1 MKILSW
7 NILANEFI
15 AKRHYPMV
23 PADLIFKRSTRLQQI
38 MSLLVE
44 EDADVILLQ
53 EVMLSEYNALEQ
65 QFGRH
70 YHLIKSKPI
79 VWQGVR
85 CHSYNVILLRKS
97 LFLLRGNRVEFFDF
111 GIMVECAYKKN
122 STSYLISN
130 VHLDDL
136 SQAVRLKQ
144 LEELSDKLLEG
155 DNVILGGDFNENYG
169 NKASIYTK
177 VKSFGLK
184 IMNDEPTY
192 YIGRKMCIDN
202 IMLKGSSKKEKVK
215 VKVKVINEFE
225 NDVLQHF
232 IHYGSDHLPVV
243 VETR

>member
-15 AKRHYPMV
+15 AKRYYPML
-23 PADLIFKRSTRLQQI
+23 PADLIFKRSERLQRI

-53 EVMLSEYNALEQ
+53 EVMLSEYNTLEQ

-85 CHSYNVILLRKS
+85 SHSYNVILLRKN
-97 LFLLRGNRVEFFDF
+97 LFLLRGNRVDFFDF
-111 GIMVECAYKKN
+111 GVMITCGLKYDP
-122 STSYLISN
+122 TSYAPILISN

-215 VKVKVINEFE
+215 VINEFE

>member
-15 AKRHYPMV
+15 AKRYYPML
-23 PADLIFKRSTRLQQI
+23 PADLIFKRSTRLQRI
-38 MSLLVE
+38 MALLVE

-53 EVMLSEYNALEQ
+53 EVMLSEFNALEQ

-70 YHLIKSKPI
+70 YNLVKGKPI
-79 VWQGVR
+79 VWQGIR
-85 CHSYNVILLRKS
+85 SHSYNVILLRKTMFAIKGANVS
-97 LFLLRGNRVEFFDF
+97 FFTF
-111 GIMVECAYKKN
+111 GVMVECGLKYDT
-122 STSYLISN
+122 TSYAPILICN

-136 SQAVRLKQ
+136 SKVVRLKQ
-144 LEELSDKLLEG
+144 LEELNLQEG
-155 DNVILGGDFNENYG
+155 NNVILGGDFNENYSKTSPLY
-169 NKASIYTK
+169 NRA
-177 VKSFGLK
+177 KSFGLK
-184 IMNDEPTY
+184 VMNDKPTY

-202 IMLKGSSKKEKVK
+202 IMLKGSSNK

-243 VETR
+243 VNTR